1 MMAAPRIDFAAELNE
16 EQLAAVTHPEGPQL
30 VIAGAGSGKTR
41 VITYRI
47 AWLVQERGVDPG
59 DIAAVTFTNKAAA
72 EMKERVEELLGLY
85 PLPTF
90 VGTFHRFALRLLRRW
105 GDRLGLDR
113 GFAIADSSDQMSL
126 IKKALAQEGMDEK
139 SFRPGA
145 VLATISAAKNQLL
158 DPRQFES
165 QADDF
170 FKTRVAPA
178 YRRYQRLLKQSN
190 SIDFDDMIGLS
201 VLLLRQFP
209 KLRDRLH
216 RRTQALLVDEF
227 QDTNHAQLSLIHELW
242 QRGGDMTAVGDEDQ
256 GIYRWRGAELDN
268 ILNFEDSFPGT
279 TVRKLQ
285 RNYRSTQNILD
296 AAGSVVANNT
306 QRRGKELWTDVGDGD
321 KVLLYHGSDERDEA
335 RWVVNS
341 LRALDGT
348 YPLSD
353 MAVLVRTNAQ
363 TRSLEDELLRQWMS
377 YNLVGGVRFYER
389 AEIKDLVAY
398 LRLLKNPDND
408 LALNRVINR
417 PTRGIGKT
425 TQTALAKHANA
436 QDISQWQVIQGG
448 NIDGVSARS
457 LKAVGRFREL
467 VDGLREAA
475 DDLPLPNLLQRIL
488 DDTEYLKLFDRQDE
502 DDQTRLENIDELVSA
517 AQEFHEAHGYAST
530 EEDLLSAFLDHV
542 ALTADTDSLGRQ
554 QGVSVMTL
562 HSAKG
567 LEFSV
572 VFLTGLEENILPH
585 HNSQSLPEE
594 LEEERRLLYVGMTRA
609 KKRLILSQ
617 CQRRQIAGRYQDQQP
632 SRFLQEIDTRCLEE
646 ERSPQLFSRGGSGA
660 YGGRQSSYGGGY
672 GQSTGRPADR
682 TTQDVYSFFGKN
694 APTGATPSSTS
705 SGSSSSAGSS
715 GGSSSGGAFFTPE
728 PQPFPSYDEPDEAA
742 GKTPRRGS
750 RVRHAKLGIGRVLK
764 VDGSG
769 SDVRLIIY
777 FEGKGRRTLVAK
789 YAALE
794 VMS

>member
-1 MMAAPRIDFAAELNE
+1 MMAAPRIDFDAALNE

-47 AWLVQERGVDPG
+47 AWLVQERGFDPG

-72 EMKERVEELLGLY
+72 EMRERVEELLGLY

-113 GFAIADSSDQMSL
+113 SFAIADSGDQLSL

-145 VLATISAAKNQLL
+145 VLASISAAKNQLL
-158 DPRQFES
+158 DPRQYEA

-170 FKTRVAPA
+170 FKRRIAPA

-190 SIDFDDMIGLS
+190 SIDFDDMIALS

-209 KLRDRLH
+209 KLRDRL
-216 RRTQALLVDEF
+216 RQRTQALLVDEF

-242 QRGGDMTAVGDEDQ
+242 QPGGDLTAVGDEDQ

-268 ILNFEDSFPGT
+268 ILNFEDSFSGT

-321 KVLLYHGSDERDEA
+321 QVLLYHSSDERDEA

-363 TRSLEDELLRQWMS
+363 TRSLEEELLRQWMS

-398 LRLLKNPDND
+398 LRLLSNPDND
-408 LALNRVINR
+408 LALSRVINR

-425 TQTALAKHANA
+425 TQNALAKQADA
-436 QDISQWQVIQGG
+436 QGVSQWQVIQGG
-448 NIDGVSARS
+448 TIDGVSARG
-457 LKAVGRFREL
+457 LKAVGRFHQL
-467 VDGLREAA
+467 VAGLREAA
-475 DDLPLPNLLQRIL
+475 DDLPLPNLMQRIL
-488 DDTEYLKLFDRQDE
+488 DDTEYLNLFDRQDE

-517 AQEFHEAHGYAST
+517 AQEFHEAHGYGST
-530 EEDLLSAFLDHV
+530 EEDLLGAFLDHV
-542 ALTADTDSLGRQ
+542 ALTADTDSLGRK
-554 QGVSVMTL
+554 QGVSLMTL

-609 KKRLILSQ
+609 KKRLFLSQ

-646 ERSPQLFSRGGSGA
+646 ERSPQLFQRGGGG
-660 YGGRQSSYGGGY
+660 YGGRQSSYGGGAY
-672 GQSTGRPADR
+672 GSSSQPTSSR
-682 TTQDVYSFFGKN
+682 TAQDVYSFFGQS
-694 APTGATPSSTS
+694 APSGSAASPSS
-705 SGSSSSAGSS
+705 GGPS
-715 GGSSSGGAFFTPE
+715 GGSSSGSGFFTPE
-728 PQPFPSYDEPDEAA
+728 PQAFPSYDEPDEAA

-769 SDVRLIIY
+769 TDTRLVIY

>member
-1 MMAAPRIDFAAELNE
+1 MAAPRIDFDGTLNE
-16 EQLAAVTHPEGPQL
+16 EQLAAVTHEDGPQL

-47 AWLVQERGVDPG
+47 AWLVQEQGLDPG

-72 EMKERVEELLGLY
+72 EMKERVEELLGIY

-113 GFAIADSSDQMSL
+113 SFAIADSGDQL
-126 IKKALAQEGMDEK
+126 QLVKKALAQEGMDEK
-139 SFRPGA
+139 SFRPNA
-145 VLATISAAKNQLL
+145 VLASISSAKNQLL
-158 DPRQFES
+158 DPRQFEA

-170 FKTRVAPA
+170 FKRRIAPA

-190 SIDFDDMIGLS
+190 SIDFDDMIALS

-209 KLRDRLH
+209 KLRDRLR

-242 QRGGDMTAVGDEDQ
+242 QPGGNLTAVGDEDQ

-268 ILNFEDSFPGT
+268 ILKFEDSFPGT
-279 TVRKLQ
+279 TVRKLE

-296 AAGSVVANNT
+296 AAGSVVANNE
-306 QRRGKELWTDVGDGD
+306 QRRGKELWTDSGEGD
-321 KVLLYHGSDERDEA
+321 KVLLYHSSDERDEA
-335 RWVVNS
+335 RWIVNT
-341 LRALDGT
+341 LRGLDGT

-363 TRSLEDELLRQWMS
+363 TRSLEDELLRQWMA

-389 AEIKDLVAY
+389 AEIKDVVAY
-398 LRLLKNPDND
+398 LRLVRNPHND
-408 LALNRVINR
+408 LALSRVLNR

-425 TQTALAKHANA
+425 TQTALSKHAEGRN
-436 QDISQWQVIQGG
+436 ISQWQAIL
-448 NIDGVSARS
+448 DGDIEGVPARS
-457 LKAVGRFREL
+457 MKAIGRFRQL
-467 VDGLREAA
+467 LGGLISEA
-475 DDLPLPNLLQRIL
+475 DDLPLPNLLQKIL
-488 DDTEYLKLFDRQDE
+488 DDTGYLQLFDRQDE
-502 DDQTRLENIDELVSA
+502 DDRTRLENIDELISA
-517 AQEFHEAHGYAST
+517 AREFHEAHGFGST
-530 EEDLLSAFLDHV
+530 EEDLLGAFLDHV
-542 ALTADTDSLGRQ
+542 ALTADTDGLGKQ
-554 QGVSVMTL
+554 KGVSLMTL

-572 VFLTGLEENILPH
+572 VILAGLEENILPH

-609 KKRLILSQ
+609 KQRLILTS
-617 CQRRQIAGRYQDQQP
+617 CQRRQIAGRYQDQEP
-632 SRFLQEIDTRCLEE
+632 SRFLREITDRCLDE
-646 ERSPQLFSRGGSGA
+646 ERSPQLFARGGPSGGYNAGHGRSSGYGGGASAGRGSGA
-660 YGGRQSSYGGGY
+660 A
-672 GQSTGRPADR
+672 TNN
-682 TTQDVYSFFGKN
+682 VYSFFGQN
-694 APTGATPSSTS
+694 APSNSD
-705 SGSSSSAGSS
+705 GSSKGESS
-715 GGSSSGGAFFTPE
+715 GGYFTPE
-728 PQPFPSYDEPDEAA
+728 AQTFPSYDEPADS
-742 GKTPRRGS
+742 GGTPRRGS

-769 SDVRLIIY
+769 TDVRLTVY
-777 FEGKGRRTLVAK
+777 FEGKGKRTLVAK

-794 VMS
+794 VIS